1 MSDSG
6 KCRQGGQGMGRD
18 GREATILNR
27 AAKEGLTEK
36 VTSEERPE
44 GGKGVSHTDNWEK
57 SSPGMGE
64 QQVQRS

>member
-1 MSDSG
+1 
-6 KCRQGGQGMGRD
+6 MGRD

-57 SSPGMGE
+57 SSPSMGE
-64 QQVQRS
+64 QQLQRP